1 VSFAGYGEMLLENF
15 NSANESGAGGAPTT
29 RLDLLR
35 AVLYAGYR
43 FTDKFLFNSEIEV
56 EHGNEIFVEF
66 AYVDYLINENL
77 SLRGGLLL
85 LPVGLVNEFHEP
97 NVFLGAKRPETEQRI
112 ISSTWRENGAGLV
125 ASFGIV
131 NLRAYLTNGMNGVGF
146 TCRFKGR
153 PPARC
158 PSPGSEHGRLGA
170 RRRHAR
176 ARGTCR
182 GGALSRRV
190 WAGTGRRGRPA
201 ARHGH
206 DIAEVHSSPGDRD
219 AYLMGTRA
227 HLATPPRYN
236 VRGLTACGAR
246 GLPRVG

>member
-1 VSFAGYGEMLLENF
+1 MEELRQALGLAPTAVGVYRRASPGVSFAGYGEMLLENF
-15 NSANESGAGGAPTT
+15 NSANESGGGVPTT

-112 ISSTWRENGAGLV
+112 ISS
-125 ASFGIV
+125 
-131 NLRAYLTNGMNGVGF
+131 
-146 TCRFKGR
+146 
-153 PPARC
+153 
-158 PSPGSEHGRLGA
+158 
-170 RRRHAR
+170 
-176 ARGTCR
+176 
-182 GGALSRRV
+182 
-190 WAGTGRRGRPA
+190 
-201 ARHGH
+201 
-206 DIAEVHSSPGDRD
+206 
-219 AYLMGTRA
+219 
-227 HLATPPRYN
+227 
-236 VRGLTACGAR
+236 
-246 GLPRVG
+246 